1 MAKKFGP
8 SRTSQGVEGG
18 VSIRDANISY
28 ARGGDE
34 GTESQ
39 QVNDYLANRR
49 SAEYV
54 GNGLVKM
61 KLTRNQRRLAK
72 KLGLAIEQI
81 DKQPA

>member
-1 MAKKFGP
+1 MTKKFGP
-8 SRTSQGVEGG
+8 SRTSQGVRGG
-18 VSIRDANISY
+18 MSLCEANHSY
-28 ARGGDE
+28 ARGGDD

-49 SAEYV
+49 TAEYV

-72 KLGLAIEQI
+72 KLGIET
-81 DKQPA
+81 DKQ